1 METPSRNA
9 TDTKATLRGSALLVA
24 KGLMIG
30 IANIIPGVSGGT
42 FALILGVFDRMV
54 DALHRI
60 NAWTAGAVLGLI
72 GGGFNAMSRARF
84 AEEWKRCDLGFLLKI
99 GIGAV
104 LAIFG
109 LSKALKWLLVNEPGL
124 TLSFFLGLIIPS
136 LAVPWGMMKRRGWAQ
151 LIWAI
156 PGVALTVGLALA
168 FDDTGV
174 LDLEL
179 SGGSLFIA
187 FVCGAIAVSAMI
199 LPGISGSF
207 VMLVLGQYMKILAY
221 LNERSVRGLVWLG
234 AMGAGCVAG
243 LLAFSRLLNFLLRR
257 WRSATMAFL
266 IGLVLGSFWVLW
278 PFKEF
283 EAGAKAVK
291 PPAKSAAGEGRGQ
304 VKHDVKIATAPNRMP
319 ESWAEF
325 GRDAAALAVGL
336 VCAVGVEMV
345 GRRGRKEPETDEDE
359 SEEGSRPDE
368 T

>member
-1 METPSRNA
+1 MTPSEQPEQPKRSG
-9 TDTKATLRGSALLVA
+9 DGSVLLVL
-24 KGLMIG
+24 KGVLIG

-42 FALILGVFDRMV
+42 FALILGVFDRTV

-72 GGGFNAMSRARF
+72 GRGFSAGSRAQF

-99 GIGAV
+99 GVGAV

-136 LAVPWGMMKRRGWAQ
+136 LAVPWGMMKRRGWSQ
-151 LIWAI
+151 LIWVL
-156 PGVALTVGLALA
+156 PGIALTVGLSFA
-168 FDDTGV
+168 FQSAGV

-179 SGGSLFIA
+179 SGGSLFLA

-221 LNERSVRGLVWLG
+221 INERSWQGFVWLG
-234 AMGAGCVAG
+234 FMAAGCVGG

-278 PFKEF
+278 PFKDF
-283 EAGAKAVK
+283 EAGARVVK
-291 PPAKSAAGEGRGQ
+291 PVAKKAASAEGE
-304 VKHDVKIATAPNRMP
+304 VKHDVKIATAPHRLP
-319 ESWAEF
+319 ESWSEF
-325 GRDAAALAVGL
+325 GRDAAALVVGL
-336 VCAVGVEMV
+336 ACAVGVELI
-345 GRRGRKEPETDEDE
+345 GRRGRKAPGESEEE
-359 SEEGSRPDE
+359 SEEGSESDE
-368 T
+368 G